1 MKRGKFDTYDALF
14 SHLLNYF
21 TLGLNFNV
29 GHSIK
34 DREGA
39 KINITLHNK
48 MQSRNN
54 TFQNTFPLTDARN
67 N

>member
-29 GHSIK
+29 GHTIRQGRSEDK
-34 DREGA
+34 HYS
-39 KINITLHNK
+39 T
-48 MQSRNN
+48 
-54 TFQNTFPLTDARN
+54 
-67 N
+67 